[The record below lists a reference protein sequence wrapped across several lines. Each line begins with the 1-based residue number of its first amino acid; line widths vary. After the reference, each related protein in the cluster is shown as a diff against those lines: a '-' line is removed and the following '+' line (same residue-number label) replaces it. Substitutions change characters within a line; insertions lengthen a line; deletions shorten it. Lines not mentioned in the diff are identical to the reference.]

1 MMNFLLF
8 RSRYNAVCLEG
19 INGGQCVPSCA
30 NGVFNNEVNSFRCD
44 GLDIYIYIYIDIDI
58 DIDIGGMEGG
68 SSLLALCDPHCI

>member
-8 RSRYNAVCLEG
+8 WSRYNAVCLEG

-44 GLDIYIYIYIDIDI
+44 GLDLYIYIYID
-58 DIDIGGMEGG
+58 MEGWRE
-68 SSLLALCDPHCI
+68 DRHCWHYATLTAFKFVRG